1 MDLCANKQLIESFEN
16 LTPAQKANFTRAWNL
31 GHKDP
36 TVGVRGKKTK
46 KVNLQES
53 DEDEMDEMLDEEQVA
68 EIKKAKQ
75 IEREKEKE
83 IQD

>member
-1 MDLCANKQLIESFEN
+1 M
-16 LTPAQKANFTRAWNL
+16 

-46 KVNLQES
+46 QTVNMQES

-68 EIKKAKQ
+68 EIKKAK
-75 IEREKEKE
+75 
-83 IQD
+83 

>member
-1 MDLCANKQLIESFEN
+1 
-16 LTPAQKANFTRAWNL
+16 
-31 GHKDP
+31 
-36 TVGVRGKKTK
+36 
-46 KVNLQES
+46 
-53 DEDEMDEMLDEEQVA
+53 MDEMLDEEQVA